1 MIFGTK
7 KTIPLFLTMSKNK
20 LLIFI
25 LFLFSCNESIFED
38 DDCCSNTSNSLDIYD
53 IWKQNDPLEQDS
65 NGYYHFLYNPTGQ
78 SDSDYGTV
86 KYITEQ
92 PTTRVFWTSP
102 DSFFVY
108 HMNQWVGDPIIN
120 YSTYSGSDGSGQQ
133 LFYVY
138 PPFIGDT
145 LTIYGYINSDIIDT
159 VFVIVE

>member
-1 MIFGTK
+1 MLKQITK
-7 KTIPLFLTMSKNK
+7 LKILLLF
-20 LLIFI
+20 
-25 LFLFSCNESIFED
+25 FLFSCDKNIFNDESQSSET
-38 DDCCSNTSNSLDIYD
+38 NNSLNIYD
-53 IWKQNDPLEQDS
+53 LWKQNDALEKDS
-65 NGYYHFLYNPTGQ
+65 NGYYHFGYNPTGQ

-92 PTTRVFWTSP
+92 PTTRVFWASP

-108 HMNQWVGDPIIN
+108 HMNQWIGEPIIN
-120 YSTYSGSDGSGQQ
+120 YSTYSGSDGYGQQ

-138 PPFIGDT
+138 SPLIGDT